1 MTDKA
6 QTRRV
11 VPIHDEF
18 FCDGHYYLL
27 TSSSLGGSRL
37 TPKDISDAVSSGDE
51 AAITGFLDRGICIP
65 MVFDGDCALDSA
77 TNFVFG
83 DLSEAE
89 SRDWIGRF
97 AWKLNIPCG
106 KFVLLAG
113 GGDDTELAHAISGR
127 PPQEHYVIFQVID
140 VPPGEYLVE
149 VLAFF
154 HSMTVQQSV
163 DYTMPDWNFQKNP
176 KLEAWYQENHPGDE
190 NVHYIVR
197 MVPLEEA
204 PPFPKLIPDF
214 GWCGVFEFRGPADF

>member
-1 MTDKA
+1 MTDTA

-27 TSSSLGGSRL
+27 TSSSLGGSGL
-37 TPKDISDAVSSGDE
+37 TAEDVSEGVGVGDP
-51 AAITGFLDRGICIP
+51 ATITDFLNRGICIP
-65 MVFDGDCALDSA
+65 LMFDGDCAMGDG
-77 TNFVFG
+77 TTFVFG
-83 DLSEAE
+83 DLTEAE

-113 GGDDTELAHAISGR
+113 GGDADELAHAISGE
-127 PPQEHYVIFQVID
+127 PPEEHYEIFQVID

-149 VLAFF
+149 IFAFF
-154 HSMTVQQSV
+154 HSMSVQQSV
-163 DYTMPDWNFQKNP
+163 AYKMPDWNFHKNP
-176 KLEAWYQENHPGDE
+176 ELEAWYREHHPGDE
-190 NVHYIVR
+190 DLHYIIR
-197 MVPLEEA
+197 MVPLEDT

-214 GWCGVFEFRGPADF
+214 GWCGVFEFRGPDDF